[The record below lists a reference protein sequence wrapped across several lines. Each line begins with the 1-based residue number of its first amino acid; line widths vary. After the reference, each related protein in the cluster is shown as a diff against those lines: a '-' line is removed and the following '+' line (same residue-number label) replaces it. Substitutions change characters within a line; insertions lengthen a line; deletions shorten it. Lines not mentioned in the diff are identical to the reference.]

1 MAEVRNYHWF
11 WSEYIWLPP
20 NMTWADVTPKPGSN
34 RYTNFGELWYPIPA
48 GIILIFIRGYIMK
61 NWFQPL
67 GTFLGIKYSIHKKPP
82 TNELLEAEYKM
93 ITKDKKY
100 SPSLKSLSAN
110 LDMSDKQIE
119 IWFRRRKLYGK
130 PTKLDKFCETGW
142 RWLYYTGMTVYGVW
156 CLWDKPWLWNILDC
170 WYNYPHHDI
179 ERSVWWYYMIEL
191 SFYWSLSISQFTDV
205 KRKDFVE
212 MFIHHLTTIALLSF
226 SWTCNLTRCGSL
238 VLLTHDCADIFLEA
252 AKMLHYAK
260 LNMLCDITFAVFL
273 LVWTCTRLGVFPTWI
288 FYSSTVEAPQILE
301 MFPAYYIFNGLFSVL
316 LILHVVWTYFIY
328 KVAYR
333 SLTKQGKKQDT
344 RSDSEEESDD
354 DIESDSEDIKDITNN
369 EAQDIV
375 NSKIIGSN
383 HDATKED

>member
-1 MAEVRNYHWF
+1 
-11 WSEYIWLPP
+11 
-20 NMTWADVTPKPGSN
+20 
-34 RYTNFGELWYPIPA
+34 
-48 GIILIFIRGYIMK
+48 
-61 NWFQPL
+61 
-67 GTFLGIKYSIHKKPP
+67 
-82 TNELLEAEYKM
+82 
-93 ITKDKKY
+93 
-100 SPSLKSLSAN
+100 
-110 LDMSDKQIE
+110 
-119 IWFRRRKLYGK
+119 
-130 PTKLDKFCETGW
+130 
-142 RWLYYTGMTVYGVW
+142 MTVYGVW

-273 LVWTCTRLGVFPTWI
+273 LVWTSTRLGVFPTWI